1 MFWSFFKHK
10 NANFS
15 LDEKIYKTEPIIKM
29 LLEEISSVMF
39 FSNVCHRFII
49 EMNFIIK
56 FFEFSILIW
65 NVFSWYCGWGFI
77 WNFWVKWKFLYD
89 TLFFNFVIFIALYN
103 RPWMSL
109 KFPFKLL
116 LGARILIGAFCR
128 L

>member
-1 MFWSFFKHK
+1 MNKTRHELGKSLAHPIAYNSTPHFTIDIKILFVLIFFFKHK

-56 FFEFSILIW
+56 FFEF
-65 NVFSWYCGWGFI
+65 
-77 WNFWVKWKFLYD
+77 
-89 TLFFNFVIFIALYN
+89 
-103 RPWMSL
+103 
-109 KFPFKLL
+109 
-116 LGARILIGAFCR
+116 
-128 L
+128 